1 MSTPTTGAATR
12 SAFEAAGLTV
22 GRGPV
27 LRDVDVVDD
36 AHAVAAAC
44 AADSAFAELWRRVRV

>member
-27 LRDVDVVDD
+27 LRDIDVVDD
-36 AHAVAAAC
+36 AEAVAAVC
-44 AADSAFAELWRRVRV
+44 ATDSAFAELWRRVRV